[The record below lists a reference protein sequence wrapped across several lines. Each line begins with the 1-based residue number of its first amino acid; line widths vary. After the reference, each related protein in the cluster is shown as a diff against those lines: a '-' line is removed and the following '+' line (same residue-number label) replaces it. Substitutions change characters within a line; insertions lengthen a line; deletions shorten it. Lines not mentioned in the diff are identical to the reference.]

1 MLAKPRKE
9 LNKQSPQKNGRL
21 AGANPVTS
29 ILVTMPP
36 IQKKHQGEQN
46 EHTN

>member
-29 ILVTMPP
+29 VKRTYDRPA
-36 IQKKHQGEQN
+36 
-46 EHTN
+46 

>member
-21 AGANPVTS
+21 AGANPATS
-29 ILVTMPP
+29 LFYIT
-36 IQKKHQGEQN
+36 
-46 EHTN
+46 TNNPMMS